1 MMGRYERS
9 CYSLAMSKGDRTREM
24 IVEEALRVAST
35 MGLEGISIGE
45 LARRLELS
53 KSGLFAH
60 FQSKTRLQ
68 LEIVEAASF
77 QFGQAVVLP
86 ALRAPRGEPRV
97 QALFESWLRWA
108 NVDGLPGGCLFVSAS
123 AEFDD
128 RPGEVRDLLRDKQ
141 EEWVGILERATR
153 IARDEGH
160 FGAHVDPEQF
170 AFQAYAI
177 MLGAH
182 HFHRLLGRGDVLS
195 RARRAFDDLLA
206 AARG

>member
-1 MMGRYERS
+1 
-9 CYSLAMSKGDRTREM
+9 MSKGDRTREL
-24 IVEEALRVAST
+24 ILEEALKLAST
-35 MGLEGISIGE
+35 VGLEGVSIGE

-68 LEIVEAASF
+68 LEIVDAASV
-77 QFGQAVVLP
+77 QFGEAVVLP
-86 ALRAPRGEPRV
+86 SLRAPRGEPRIV
-97 QALFESWLRWA
+97 ALFENWLRWA

-128 RPGEVRDLLRDKQ
+128 RPGEVRDALRVRQD
-141 EEWVGILERATR
+141 EWIGILERA
-153 IARDEGH
+153 ARLARSEGH
-160 FGAHVDPEQF
+160 FKAEHDPSQF
-170 AFQAYAI
+170 AFEAYAI

-182 HFHRLLGRGDVLS
+182 HFYRLLERKDSGL
-195 RARRAFDDLLA
+195 RARRALDNLLA